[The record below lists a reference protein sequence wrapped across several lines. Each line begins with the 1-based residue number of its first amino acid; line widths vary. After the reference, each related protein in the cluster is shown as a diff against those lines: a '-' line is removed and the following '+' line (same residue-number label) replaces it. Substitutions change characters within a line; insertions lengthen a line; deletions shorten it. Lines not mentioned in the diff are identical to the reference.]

1 MFSVLFGLSLNPVSL
16 GSSKVLSSIIAT
28 EGGDDFFLLALLALL
43 FWTVFQPSAGREGG
57 DEGKGLQR
65 SLGVVGRH
73 GLIRWRWGGG
83 WLLRGLCGRRGGLGP

>member
-43 FWTVFQPSAGREGG
+43 FWTVFQPSAG
-57 DEGKGLQR
+57 GKAATKAKDFRDPWG
-65 SLGVVGRH
+65 
-73 GLIRWRWGGG
+73 WWGGMD
-83 WLLRGLCGRRGGLGP
+83 